1 MTASWSVSGLPFNA
15 RTVVGTSV
23 HDGLLSPSR
32 VNGHDRAAKIDQLEK
47 FGNRRALSIGEQG
60 IRFLVRRHL
69 PETQTEVAR
78 PDADRMECT
87 QALALVVAPPQRLPI
102 DRKHRLIN
110 AGRRR
115 TQRLQPV
122 HTKQI

>member
-1 MTASWSVSGLPFNA
+1 MPFNA

-23 HDGLLSPSR
+23 HDGFRDGLLSPSR
-32 VNGHDRAAKIDQLEK
+32 VNGDDRAAKIDQLEK

-78 PDADRMECT
+78 LLGIQPASQQDFFNQLVQLVDAAGDFGL
-87 QALALVVAPPQRLPI
+87 QLWVGLVLRGL
-102 DRKHRLIN
+102 HEF
-110 AGRRR
+110 
-115 TQRLQPV
+115 QP
-122 HTKQI
+122 HLDTGKG